1 MLLCLN
7 IKNVALIEA
16 ASIEFKPQMT
26 VLTGETGAGKSIIID
41 CVNLLLGARS
51 DKTLV
56 RFGTDKA
63 RIQGLFSVS
72 QEVLD
77 ILENEGIDTDGNTV
91 IIDRELS
98 QEGRNICRINGVM
111 TTQNVLRE
119 IGTHL
124 INIHGQHDSQALLT
138 PDKHIDFLD
147 GYAKTD
153 LAEYKKLYN
162 KRKELLSNLENL
174 DKSEQERAERIDL
187 LSYQTDEISSADL
200 KIGEEAELK
209 EKKMVIDNAEKIAI
223 SLNEA
228 YNSLYGDNCAYD
240 LISRADSALEHISGI
255 DNSID
260 GVLSKI
266 TDVKYIIEDSVHEI
280 SGFLNNLDFDENELN
295 DIEERLDTISRLKKK
310 YGGSEENV
318 LKYLEDALSELDSL
332 KNYEKNTEDLKKEL
346 SDIERK
352 MTAEAEKITKIRK
365 KSALSLQKEVEN
377 ALSELDMPKVKF
389 EVALIQNDDFTVKGA
404 ETAEFMICPNVGEEL
419 KPLAK
424 IASGGE
430 LSRTMLAI
438 KSVVCDSVD
447 TLIFDEIDTGVSGN
461 ASKKIGVKLWE
472 LARGRQVICVS
483 HSPQIAAAADNHL
496 VISKSQEGERTVTEV
511 KELTQDERVYEIAR
525 IIDGNNITE
534 TAINHA
540 KEMMG
545 I

>member
-1 MLLCLN
+1 MLLCLT

-16 ASIEFKPQMT
+16 VNIEFEPKMT

-56 RFGTDKA
+56 RYGTDKA

-72 QEVLD
+72 DDILK
-77 ILENEGIDTDGNTV
+77 ILENEGIDADGNTV
-91 IIDRELS
+91 LIDRELS

-119 IGTHL
+119 IGAHL
-124 INIHGQHDSQALLT
+124 INIHGQQDNQALLS

-153 LAEYKKLYN
+153 LTEYQRLYQ
-162 KRKELLSNLENL
+162 KRKELLARLENL
-174 DKSEQERAERIDL
+174 DKSEQERAARIDL
-187 LSYQTDEISSADL
+187 LTYQTDEISAAEL

-209 EKKMVIDNAEKIAI
+209 EKKALIDNAEKIAR

-228 YNSLYGDNCAYD
+228 YESLYGDNCAYD
-240 LISRADSALEHISGI
+240 LISRANSALQGISGI
-255 DNSID
+255 DGDID
-260 GVLSKI
+260 GVLSKM
-266 TDVKYIIEDSVHEI
+266 TDVKYTVEDSVHEI
-280 SGFLNNLDFDENELN
+280 RNFLDSLDFDENEQS
-295 DIEERLDTISRLKKK
+295 DTEERLDTISRLKRK
-310 YGGSEENV
+310 YGADEESV
-318 LKYLEDALSELDSL
+318 LKYLEEALSELDTL
-332 KNYEKNTEDLKKEL
+332 KNYEKNTEQLQKEL
-346 SDIERK
+346 SDIEKK
-352 MTAEAEKITKIRK
+352 MKAEAEKITEIRK
-365 KSALSLQKEVEN
+365 KSAKSLQKEVEN
-377 ALSELDMPKVKF
+377 ALSELDMPKVRF
-389 EVALIQNDDFTVKGA
+389 EVALKSVDFTVKGA
-404 ETAEFMICPNVGEEL
+404 ETAEFMICANLGEEL
-419 KPLAK
+419 KPLVK

-461 ASKKIGVKLWE
+461 AAKKIAAKLWE
-472 LARGRQVICVS
+472 LAKEKQVICVS
-483 HSPQIAAAADNHL
+483 HSPQLAAKADNHF
-496 VISKSQEGERTVTEV
+496 VISKSSNGERTVTEV
-511 KELTQDERVYEIAR
+511 KKLNISERIYEVAR
-525 IIDGNNITE
+525 IIDGSNITE
-534 TAINHA
+534 TAVMHA